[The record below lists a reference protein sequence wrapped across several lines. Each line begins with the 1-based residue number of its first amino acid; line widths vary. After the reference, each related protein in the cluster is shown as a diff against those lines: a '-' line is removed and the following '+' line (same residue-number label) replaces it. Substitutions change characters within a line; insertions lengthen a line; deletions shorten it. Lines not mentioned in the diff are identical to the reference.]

1 MEMINC
7 RVFKSCHFADLREFW
22 TSYLFKLIFFIEEV
36 IIINN
41 KKKICIIGLGYIGLP
56 TAAMFATHGH
66 TIVGVDVKKEVVE
79 SLNQGKIIIEEPYL
93 DIMVQ
98 AAVTSGNLRAQNSPE
113 EADVFII
120 SVPTPINADKT
131 ADMTY
136 VRSAT
141 ESIVPF
147 LKEGNM
153 VVLESTSPPNT
164 VNGLML
170 PILRE
175 SGLEIG
181 TQLLVAHSPERV
193 LPGKILVEL
202 VENNRIVGGINAA
215 SSEAVRDLYK
225 TFVKGEIFLTDAT
238 TAEMCKLMEN
248 TFRDVNIAL
257 ANELAKLCEK
267 MGINAWDVIK
277 FSNKHPRVNLHQPGP
292 GVGGHCLAVDPWFI
306 VEKEPEL
313 AKIIKLSRMTNDS
326 MPHHVFERSKDILS
340 GISGKKKVTILGAT
354 YKPNI
359 DDMRESPI
367 MELFELFKNDADF
380 NVCIYDPHI
389 ASHDFVVKSLE
400 EAVSESHLII
410 LGVNHDVF
418 AKINFSKLKPLMS
431 EANIFDTRNYLDRS
445 ALTAAGFNT
454 YLLGA

>member
-1 MEMINC
+1 MI
-7 RVFKSCHFADLREFW
+7 V
-22 TSYLFKLIFFIEEV
+22 
-36 IIINN
+36 INN

-66 TIVGVDVKKEVVE
+66 PIVGVDVKKEVVE

-98 AAVTSGNLRAQNSPE
+98 AAVTSGNLRAQLTPE

-136 VRSAT
+136 VRKAT
-141 ESIVPF
+141 ESIVPY
-147 LKEGNM
+147 LKEGNI
-153 VVLESTSPPNT
+153 VILESTSPPNT
-164 VNGLML
+164 VNGLMI
-170 PILRE
+170 PILKE

-202 VENNRIVGGINAA
+202 VENNRIVGGVNTA

-257 ANELAKLCEK
+257 ANELAKLCEN

-277 FSNKHPRVNLHQPGP
+277 FSNKHPRVNIHQPGP

-306 VEKEPEL
+306 VEKQPEL
-313 AKIIKLSRMTNDS
+313 AQIIKLSRLTNDS
-326 MPHHVFERSKDILS
+326 MPHHVYQRSKNILAS
-340 GISGKKKVTILGAT
+340 INGKKKVTILGAT

-367 MELFELFKNDADF
+367 MELFELFKEDTDF
-380 NVCIYDPHI
+380 EVNIYDPHI
-389 ASHDFVVKSLE
+389 ASHESIIKNLE
-400 EAVSESHLII
+400 EAVHEGHLII
-410 LGVNHDVF
+410 LGVNHDEF
-418 AKINFSKLKPLMS
+418 AKIDFSKLQPLMAQ
-431 EANIFDTRNYLDRS
+431 ANILDTRNYYDRS
-445 ALTAAGFNT
+445 ALTAAGFNS